1 MRIIFLLFYLALLP
15 VFSSAQVRI
24 GYRYDASGNRIKREI
39 IMPEAKAIARSQN
52 HSFQNESF
60 SDMLGD
66 HPIMISPN
74 FTEGS
79 LRISIPGLQ
88 EADKCSLEIYTS
100 QGMQVL
106 TRNVRTDNT
115 VININHQPAGIYLL
129 RITVNNNSMTWK
141 ITKK

>member
-24 GYRYDASGNRIKREI
+24 GYRYDASGNRVKREI
-39 IMPEAKAIARSQN
+39 MMPAARDMARPQN
-52 HSFQNESF
+52 QSLMDASF
-60 SDMLGD
+60 SDKLGN
-66 HPIMISPN
+66 HSIMISPN

-129 RITVNNNSMTWK
+129 RITVNDNSMTWK